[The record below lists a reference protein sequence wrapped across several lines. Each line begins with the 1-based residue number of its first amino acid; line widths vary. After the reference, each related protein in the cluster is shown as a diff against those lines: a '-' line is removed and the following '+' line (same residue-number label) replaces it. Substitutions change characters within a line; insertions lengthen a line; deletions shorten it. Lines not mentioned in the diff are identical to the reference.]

1 MDNVKSDFKGENF
14 SLFKKNLSHLL
25 VDKIEPIGKKIK
37 ELLMDEKYLDEIL
50 EEGAKKADKLALKKI
65 NEMKTLVSF

>member
-1 MDNVKSDFKGENF
+1 M
-14 SLFKKNLSHLL
+14 L

-37 ELLMDEKYLDEIL
+37 ELLKDEKYLDEIL

-65 NEMKTLVSF
+65 NEMKTLVGF